1 MQLHYMS
8 GNSQTLTPC
17 QVDRNS
23 CHHWRSR
30 WNSAFN
36 RMGWSRR
43 RRQHRGSIIRRRKVR
58 PQLTPTGHTIFA
70 VCWRWTLLMTPAAF
84 ESAMNLSTPVKPPVF
99 PLAGGHR
106 GPSNPA
112 QCSTLQAEWKAQH
125 TRMQRKA
132 QLFKDRHGSMQIERT
147 LSWVRRSRGY
157 KVTEKVHQV
166 WQMMSVQQ
174 DSFYHVYDWI
184 KNIRGGIIEGQ
195 REGLNQQSTCPAI
208 SSPEENN
215 QPGSQQ
221 YCGMLPHQILPWE
234 PQAHT

>member
-106 GPSNPA
+106 GPPNPA

-184 KNIRGGIIEGQ
+184 KNIRGG
-195 REGLNQQSTCPAI
+195 
-208 SSPEENN
+208 SSRAK
-215 QPGSQQ
+215 GK
-221 YCGMLPHQILPWE
+221 G
-234 PQAHT
+234 